1 MHNVV
6 IGEQATFHPPSN
18 DTSAGDEDA
27 SDNGNQGGSG
37 GQSGPMIKAQ
47 QLAQTDST
55 A

>member
-6 IGEQATFHPPSN
+6 IGEQATFQPPSN
-18 DTSAGDEDA
+18 ATSVGDEDA

-37 GQSGPMIKAQ
+37 GQGGPMIKAQ